1 MPWPGSNW
9 AVQDEL
15 KPEIERQVRY
25 QLTRTTR
32 RAMLAQRRAQARR
45 QAAGSNRPP
54 ERVRFTQ
61 RPPAA
66 LRDRLKASGALY
78 DPVAAIWHL
87 PDDPSHWEAV
97 ERLLVQFEPY
107 GVEKRVEAL

>member
-1 MPWPGSNW
+1 MTKSNAQGLAAKQPHALAKLKR

-15 KPEIERQVRY
+15 KPEIERQVRH

-54 ERVRFTQ
+54 ERVKFTQ
-61 RPPAA
+61 RPP
-66 LRDRLKASGALY
+66 
-78 DPVAAIWHL
+78 AAIWHL

-97 ERLLVQFEPY
+97 ERLLVQFEPMDFCRS
-107 GVEKRVEAL
+107 VTSSSFS